1 VPRCGGE
8 RALTKQAPDE
18 NALRCHVALEEA
30 NKVASSVAGLLEKNA
45 FVIPDGHID
54 FGEEVKPKV
63 RLAKAKMN
71 SRRNR
76 LGKITQKLYDLEP
89 HGKPEKA
96 LNIDLDLYQ
105 MENF

>member
-8 RALTKQAPDE
+8 KALTKHTPDE
-18 NALRCHVALEEA
+18 NALRCHVALEGA
-30 NKVASSVAGLLEKNA
+30 NKVGLSVSGLLEKNA
-45 FVIPDGHID
+45 FVIPDAHIG
-54 FGEEVKPKV
+54 FEEEVKPKV
-63 RLAKAKMN
+63 RLAKTKMN

-89 HGKPEKA
+89 DGKPEKA